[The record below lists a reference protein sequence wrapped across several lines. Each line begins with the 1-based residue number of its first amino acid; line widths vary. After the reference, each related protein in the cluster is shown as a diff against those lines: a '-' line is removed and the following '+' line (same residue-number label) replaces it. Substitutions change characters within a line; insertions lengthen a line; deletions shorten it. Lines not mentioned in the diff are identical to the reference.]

1 MKNVII
7 AGASGMVGSH
17 ALEYCLE
24 HPEVGSVTSIV
35 RKASGQSH
43 PKLTEIVHD
52 NFLDYSSIQDS
63 MKNQDVALFC
73 IGVYTGA
80 VGKEKFREVT
90 VDIPQKFAEA
100 LKSQNEH
107 ITFCLLS
114 GAGADRTEKSRTMF
128 ARDKG
133 VIENIL
139 DDMELGEFHSFRPAY
154 IYPVVPREEPNFMYS
169 FSRWLYKPLI
179 SRMGKNASIKSTELA
194 QAMVQLGLKG
204 GGLTIL
210 ENKDILEVLE

>member
-24 HPEVGSVTSIV
+24 HPEVGTVTSLV
-35 RKASGQSH
+35 RKASGKSH
-43 PKLTEIVHD
+43 PKLKEIVHAD
-52 NFLDYSSIQDS
+52 FLDYSSIMDAL
-63 MKNQDVALFC
+63 KNQDVALFC

-80 VGKEKFREVT
+80 VGKEKFREIT
-90 VDIPQKFAEA
+90 VDIPQALAEA
-100 LKSQNEH
+100 LKSQNDH
-107 ITFCLLS
+107 INFCLLS

-133 VIENIL
+133 IIENIL
-139 DDMELGEFHSFRPAY
+139 DKMELGEFHSFRPAY
-154 IYPVVPREEPNFMYS
+154 IYPVVPRDEPNFVYKL
-169 FSRWLYKPLI
+169 SRWLYKPLI
-179 SRMGKNASIKSTELA
+179 SKLGKNSSIKSTDLA
-194 QAMVQLGLKG
+194 RAMVQVGLKG